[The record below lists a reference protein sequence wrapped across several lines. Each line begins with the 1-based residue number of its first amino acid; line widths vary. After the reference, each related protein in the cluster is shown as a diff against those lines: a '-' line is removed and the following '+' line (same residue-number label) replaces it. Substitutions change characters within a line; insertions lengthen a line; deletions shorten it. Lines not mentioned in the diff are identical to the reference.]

1 MEYLEIKFELSEEFR
16 DIIIAE
22 LSNYGFDTF
31 LETNVGFNTYADN
44 PELNLSPIE
53 RVVNIYKDLCAIS
66 FDTTTFPDKNWNEE
80 WEKNFEPIVVE
91 EKCLV
96 RAPFH
101 KIDQSY
107 SLEILIQP
115 KMAFGTG
122 HHATT
127 YLMIQEIMKM
137 DLTNKSVLDL
147 GSGTGILA
155 IASVKLGADMVWATD
170 INEWSI
176 NNSQGNFELNDCND
190 IKLLCGQ
197 INDLD
202 IPHQFD
208 YVLANINRNVLL
220 EEISSYLPKMKPN
233 AHLILSGFFEEDQSL
248 IEACVTDNSL
258 EVVGN
263 STRNDWSV
271 LVCRML

>member
-1 MEYLEIKFELSEEFR
+1 MKYLEIKFELPEEFR

-31 LETNVGFNTYADN
+31 LETSIGFNTYADN
-44 PELNLSPIE
+44 PELNLFPIE
-53 RVVNIYKDLCAIS
+53 KVVNAYIDLCPIT
-66 FDTTTFPDKNWNEE
+66 FETTTFPDKNWNEE

-101 KIDQSY
+101 KIEKSY

-122 HHATT
+122 HHSTT
-127 YLMIQEIMKM
+127 YLMIQEMMKM
-137 DLTNKSVLDL
+137 DLKGKSVLDL

-155 IASVKLGADMVWATD
+155 IAAVKLGATKVWATD

-176 NNSQGNFELNDCND
+176 NNSQGNFELNGIKD
-190 IKLLCGQ
+190 INLLCGQ
-197 INDLD
+197 INELE
-202 IPHQFD
+202 IPGQFD
-208 YVLANINRNVLL
+208 FVLANINRNVLL
-220 EEISSYLPKMKPN
+220 DEISSYLPKMKEN
-233 AHLILSGFFEEDQSL
+233 GYLILSGFFEEDQAL
-248 IEACVTDNSL
+248 IENCVIKNGLQVDGQSI
-258 EVVGN
+258 
-263 STRNDWSV
+263 RNDWSV
-271 LVCRML
+271 LVCKS